1 MLLLIHYYLIKY
13 KSLKYLNISKWMEIT
28 IIVIKSKKFHVI
40 RTKKS
45 LKKWK
50 IGYDKKKKLIININ
64 IKYILFIFSKH
75 T

>member
-1 MLLLIHYYLIKY
+1 MLIHYYLIKY
-13 KSLKYLNISKWMEIT
+13 KSLKYLNISKWIKTT
-28 IIVIKSKKFHVI
+28 IIVIKSKKFNVI
-40 RTKKS
+40 KKKS

-50 IGYDKKKKLIININ
+50 IGYDKKKKLIINIS